1 MGKMDVRMQRRG
13 SSDAARPDM
22 HRSRCLKLAV
32 FTSASDQYPIF
43 CADHLWQFQY
53 TVHSYICQGE
63 KQAIEKTGSE
73 PRCRSFPILQFKRNR
88 LPITH

>member
-32 FTSASDQYPIF
+32 FTSTSDQYPIF
-43 CADHLWQFQY
+43 VQIISGNFNIPC
-53 TVHSYICQGE
+53 
-63 KQAIEKTGSE
+63 
-73 PRCRSFPILQFKRNR
+73 ILTFVKAKNR
-88 LPITH
+88 Q